1 MTANKSNFTYMK
13 KLFVITFLIFLTTS
27 FAQETI
33 TTSQAKEYI
42 GKEVI
47 LKGKIASIKLASEGK
62 STNYINIDKPY
73 PENVFTV
80 VISNKYLEE
89 HQLDLSQSVGKEIT
103 VKGIISVYEKDPKKI
118 PQIFNPLEIEIK

>member
-13 KLFVITFLIFLTTS
+13 KLFIIIFSILVTTS